1 MNSTGKNTLDLMTVK
16 RAVYSWSIRFPGA
29 KYTNEQLARLSTE
42 YHEDLVDEGV
52 TRMQFEA
59 AEREV
64 RKRCRFF
71 PVMSEILAAVEQVRS
86 APPAPRTNRLQIAD
100 TTSHHDLTPEEIKR
114 NKERIGEILQMLAGQ
129 KSIDEA
135 VEAVQ
140 SKTHIKEFGA
150 NNDQ

>member
-1 MNSTGKNTLDLMTVK
+1 
-16 RAVYSWSIRFPGA
+16 
-29 KYTNEQLARLSTE
+29 LARISQE
-42 YHEDLVDEGV
+42 YFEDLQSESV
-52 TRMQFEA
+52 TLKQFEA
-59 AEREV
+59 AALIV

-71 PVMSEILAAVEQVRS
+71 PLMVDILEAVQQHRER
-86 APPAPRTNRLQIAD
+86 PPQPQIND
-100 TTSHHDLTPEEIKR
+100 MQIEDVTSQHDLTPEEIER

-150 NNDQ
+150 NNDQQSNSHR